1 MFRNIMNDLATW
13 YEIGENKAALIRG
26 GKFVGKTWAAL
37 DFATGFFDEHILI
50 NLEQYPDFCQYIS
63 KERKPEKLHA
73 KLTTSLDKYD
83 FQGKLLIFDN
93 VQLSTMAV
101 PNLVEYAKVSN
112 NVRICMLATV
122 NGPLPGE
129 AECQDDLF
137 VYELMPMTFDEFLK
151 AGKGRKLWK
160 YIENQRLEGLPEEV
174 RKSIDTMLDA
184 FLVTGGM
191 PEAVNAYY
199 KNENF
204 EEVEG
209 ILQKHLTK

>member
-1 MFRNIMNDLATW
+1 MFRNIMNNLATW

-50 NLEQYPDFCQYIS
+50 DLEQYPDFCQYIS

-101 PNLVEYAKVSN
+101 PNLVE
-112 NVRICMLATV
+112 
-122 NGPLPGE
+122 
-129 AECQDDLF
+129 
-137 VYELMPMTFDEFLK
+137 
-151 AGKGRKLWK
+151 
-160 YIENQRLEGLPEEV
+160 
-174 RKSIDTMLDA
+174 
-184 FLVTGGM
+184 
-191 PEAVNAYY
+191 
-199 KNENF
+199 
-204 EEVEG
+204 
-209 ILQKHLTK
+209 